1 MNGVNE
7 IAVPQAKPAAMLCGV
22 PGRRVRRLTR

>member
-7 IAVPQAKPAAMLCGV
+7 IATPQERPAAMLCGV
-22 PGRRVRRLTR
+22 PESRVTRLTR

>member
-7 IAVPQAKPAAMLCGV
+7 LATPQATPAAMLCGV
-22 PGRRVRRLTR
+22 PERRVTRLNR

>member
-7 IAVPQAKPAAMLCGV
+7 IATPQAAPAAMLCGV
-22 PGRRVRRLTR
+22 PESRVMRLTT